1 MNICEPICC
10 IYCVFLSP
18 SFNGCPLSLSRFPDA
33 GCPQELGLNGGDESI
48 EPEAFKALDADG
60 DGVVSKEDLKNK
72 LQQLGFWIILA
83 L

>member
-1 MNICEPICC
+1 MVVP
-10 IYCVFLSP
+10 FLQDSP
-18 SFNGCPLSLSRFPDA
+18 MGT
-33 GCPQELGLNGGDESI
+33 GYPQELGLNSGDESI

-72 LQQLGFWIILA
+72 LQQLGFWMILA

>member
-1 MNICEPICC
+1 MGTG
-10 IYCVFLSP
+10 Y
-18 SFNGCPLSLSRFPDA
+18 
-33 GCPQELGLNGGDESI
+33 PQELGLNSGDESI

-72 LQQLGFWIILA
+72 LQQLGIWMILA